1 MTVEQAAVAVLA
13 DIVQENVPALFR
25 SQFTVEQYRERA
37 RDIIARLEKSG
48 FLVVSEPEHRQL
60 AMRRESIRAA
70 ILADQAATSSRVR
83 ECIEG
88 LRECLARAENM
99 REGGT

>member
-13 DIVQENVPALFR
+13 DIVQDNVPALFR

-37 RDIIARLEKSG
+37 REIIARLEKCG
-48 FLVVSEPEHRQL
+48 FLVVSETYYRQL
-60 AMRRESIRAA
+60 AARREDIRAA
-70 ILADQAATSSRVR
+70 ILADQAATAQRVR
-83 ECIEG
+83 QCIEG
-88 LRECLARAENM
+88 LKECMARAENM